1 MQTAPFRASSP
12 AADWTRRHRLVLWG
26 MLAAATLMRGILA
39 WRTQGVV
46 FDLDSLELVGEALR
60 SSGLDA
66 YSTVNAEANRWPY
79 PPGYFPAVLGAGELD
94 RAGIEF
100 TTAIRLVPALA
111 DAAIAWLAQ
120 DLLRR
125 RGASPRLRLV
135 TAATVAFGPS
145 FFLISGYHGQ
155 IDAVAIAP
163 ALAALWIWTRDE
175 TGGSRALA
183 AGLLIGV
190 GCAVKTVPIVMLA
203 ALVPSSRSVREGA
216 VLVTAAVAV
225 PVATLAPFLIAD
237 PDGVRRVFEYRGA
250 PGLGGLSML
259 AQPRLAEGWHG
270 AATVEINPLV
280 ERLSDAAGLI
290 MVTGLAVAALFL
302 LRVRARPIDAALLI
316 WLTVYVF
323 SVSFFVQYFIWGLPF
338 LLAYGRVR
346 TAIAVQLAV
355 LPATLVGFH
364 DLLGLGPPSV
374 GVVRALYTP
383 ALIAFW
389 LACAVGLVLL
399 GRQLWHRRP
408 TAVTAAAA

>member
-1 MQTAPFRASSP
+1 MQTAPSRASSP
-12 AADWTRRHRLVLWG
+12 AADWTRKHRLLLWG
-26 MLAAATLMRGILA
+26 MLAAATLGRAILA
-39 WRTQGVV
+39 WRTQGVT

-66 YSTVNAEANRWPY
+66 YSAVNAEANRWPY

-135 TAATVAFGPS
+135 TAGAVALGPS

-175 TGGSRALA
+175 RGGSRALA

-190 GCAVKTVPIVMLA
+190 GCAIKTVPIVMLA
-203 ALVPSSRSVREGA
+203 ALLPSSRSIREGA
-216 VLVTAAVAV
+216 VLVTAAAAV
-225 PVATLAPFLIAD
+225 PIVTLAPFLLAD

-259 AQPRLAEGWHG
+259 AQPRLAEGWLQ
-270 AATVEINPLV
+270 AATVEVSPLV
-280 ERLSDAAGLI
+280 ERLSDVAGLI
-290 MVTGLAVAALFL
+290 LIAGLAAAALFL
-302 LRVRARPIDAALLI
+302 LRVRARPADAALLI

-323 SVSFFVQYFIWGLPF
+323 SVNFFVQYFVWGLPF

-364 DLLGLGPPSV
+364 DLLGLGAPSV
-374 GVVRALYTP
+374 GVVRTIYTP
-383 ALIAFW
+383 ALIGFW

-399 GRQLWHRRP
+399 SRRLWRARP
-408 TAVTAAAA
+408 ATAPAAA